1 MKALASN
8 SPAFATVGIRER
20 SARRHY
26 GINSGFKYNPSQH
39 GSARKIWDACSG
51 FDRTYMME
59 WFIEKVP
66 FRNGHAILRYFDQAY
81 KGKQGN
87 LVKENKPLRLN
98 YQRKRRVSRGPFTTI
113 STAIYYSS
121 DPQNSGA
128 PKYVED
134 GRSSN
139 TLFVCYSLKL
149 STDGVTQLV
158 NIEADLSLVPANKI
172 PQTLGK
178 DGKVYYE
185 VDYAIQVTCMSA
197 YTTYELI
204 HGGKNYG
211 LVSAEYV

>member
-8 SPAFATVGIRER
+8 SPAFATVGISER

-26 GINSGFKYNPSQH
+26 GINSGFEYDPLQH
-39 GSARKIWDACSG
+39 GNARKIWDACSG
-51 FDRTYMME
+51 FNRTYMMV

-66 FRNGHAILRYFDQAY
+66 FRNGHAILRYLDQTY
-81 KGKQGN
+81 EREQSN
-87 LVKENKPLRLN
+87 PVKENKPIKLN
-98 YQRKRRVSRGPFTTI
+98 YQQKRRVSSGPFTTI

-121 DPQNSGA
+121 DPQNLGA

-134 GRSSN
+134 GTSSN
-139 TLFVCYSLKL
+139 TSFPRCGLRF
-149 STDGVTQLV
+149 STDGVTHLV
-158 NIEADLSLVPANKI
+158 NVEADLSRVPAKKI
-172 PQTLGK
+172 PQTKGQ
-178 DGKVYYE
+178 DGKMYYE